1 MPGQPLNCEVEA
13 ATDNDHWTQGTASGC
28 ELDAVIYTWNCLYG
42 TFNGGGSTASG
53 RSVTYTAPSTGCEEV
68 ITCTISD
75 GRANTDPRYDVPMVR
90 QVQVIVPSVQIL
102 VRRCGS
108 GNAFSNTCTIAAGG
122 CDSAEQKADVRI
134 QLTPAIAGI
143 PVNIPQIT
151 GGQGVRVGSASNDA
165 KIVLDDSYISY
176 MEDETDGQYVTD
188 AFGRVE
194 GTYWGSNVSTANAA
208 GTNTPVLLGI
218 SGPNGAGVTAAQITQ
233 ALPDPPTVS
242 WWEKSSFGT
251 IDSSGALW
259 TPVAFHA
266 CFNDSAA
273 NISVPVY
280 GHQMRFQVDR
290 VDVSHQVGHS
300 GECDLI
306 IYTTRQNLSVPGA
319 VVHTVSSL
327 DALAYF
333 APGVASE
340 QGTACYVSQLGI
352 LAQSDPSDEV
362 VGVSYRAVD
371 ETVWDG
377 N

>member
-1 MPGQPLNCEVEA
+1 
-13 ATDNDHWTQGTASGC
+13 
-28 ELDAVIYTWNCLYG
+28 
-42 TFNGGGSTASG
+42 
-53 RSVTYTAPSTGCEEV
+53 
-68 ITCTISD
+68 
-75 GRANTDPRYDVPMVR
+75 MVR

-194 GTYWGSNVSTANAA
+194 GTYWGSNVSTVN
-208 GTNTPVLLGI
+208 GTGTDTPVSLGI
-218 SGPNGAGVTAAQITQ
+218 SGAPNAQITQ
-233 ALPDPPTVS
+233 VALAPPTVS
-242 WWEKSSFGT
+242 WWEKSPFGT
-251 IDSSGALW
+251 PDSSGVLW

-266 CFNDSAA
+266 CFDDTVGTAVTP
-273 NISVPVY
+273 VPVC
-280 GHQMRFQVDR
+280 GHQMRFKIDR
-290 VDVSHQVGHS
+290 VDLMHS
-300 GECDLI
+300 ASPWAEPQLVV
-306 IYTTRQNLSVPGA
+306 YTTQSGLSVSGA
-319 VVHTVSSL
+319 TVHRVHSL
-327 DALAYF
+327 DTFAYF
-333 APGVASE
+333 GPGVPTE
-340 QGTACYVSQLGI
+340 TNPGCYQSQLATNPLANQWDEIIGI
-352 LAQSDPSDEV
+352 
-362 VGVSYRAVD
+362 SYRAVD
-371 ETVWDG
+371 ETVWTG